1 MTQIYADTKNSAE
14 DRGQRTE
21 VSGQWS
27 LSQQSVV
34 TEPIVIFAQA
44 MHQVSQ
50 TEESSARRVTPVRV
64 SRDVRKSRL
73 LGLVNRKERWG
84 LSWIGWLI
92 LLFMLVLA
100 GIIVTFSI
108 YPFLSITERVKTDEL
123 VVEGW
128 IPFYAVHAGAREFA
142 SGSYREVLTTGG
154 PITGMGGYTNDY
166 NTSASLGAGRLKAE
180 GVPSAVVQMVPS
192 RVSGR
197 DRTYSAALALQG
209 WLDQQGT
216 KVKAINVVTAD
227 THARRTRLLFQRA
240 LGNDISVGVI
250 AVPNP
255 DYDARRWWRYSE
267 GVRDVVSESVAYLYA
282 KFLFWPGAAE
292 PREKGDGR

>member
-1 MTQIYADTKNSAE
+1 MQPASKI
-14 DRGQRTE
+14 
-21 VSGQWS
+21 
-27 LSQQSVV
+27 
-34 TEPIVIFAQA
+34 
-44 MHQVSQ
+44 
-50 TEESSARRVTPVRV
+50 EESSAPRVTPVQV
-64 SRDVRKSRL
+64 SPDVRKSGL

-84 LSWIGWLI
+84 LSWIGWLM

-100 GIIVTFSI
+100 VIIVAFSI

-128 IPFYAVHAGAREFA
+128 IPFYAIHAAVREFT
-142 SGSYREVLTTGG
+142 SGSYRQVLTTGG

-180 GVPSAVVQMVPS
+180 GVPSTAIQMVPS
-192 RVSGR
+192 RVTER
-197 DRTYSAALALQG
+197 DRTYSAALALRH
-209 WLDQQGT
+209 WLDQQGM

-227 THARRTRLLFQRA
+227 THARRTRLLYQAA
-240 LGNDISVGVI
+240 LGRKVEVGVI

-267 GVRDVVSESVAYLYA
+267 GVKEVITESVAYLYV
-282 KFLFWPGAAE
+282 KFFFWPHAAK
-292 PREKGDGR
+292 PREMGDGS